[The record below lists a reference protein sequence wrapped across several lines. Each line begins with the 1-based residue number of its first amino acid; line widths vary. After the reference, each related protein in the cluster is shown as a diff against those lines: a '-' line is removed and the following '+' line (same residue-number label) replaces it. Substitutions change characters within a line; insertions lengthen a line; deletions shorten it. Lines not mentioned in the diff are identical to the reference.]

1 MRSRLE
7 SFLQVG
13 CFSVSE
19 QLQLGDEQLPGYL
32 AGRGIVPEGTP
43 LTVEAA
49 GDGNINWVRRARARD
64 GRSWIVKQARPA
76 LERFPEYR
84 APTERIGFERRY
96 FELASKL
103 PEAAICP
110 KILDF
115 DECEH
120 VLVMEDLGA
129 AERLDH
135 ALARGAE
142 PTEVAAALGQF
153 LGAVHGATTDP
164 ALAAE
169 FQNEA
174 MQRLHGDH
182 IFELPLR
189 ENDFPL
195 PPELRA
201 EATRLREDAELVRI
215 ADGLYTRYLEPHGA
229 LVHGDVQAGN
239 ILLAEPGPK
248 LLDAEIAH
256 VGDPAFDLGML
267 VAHLRLPAVARGE
280 PARAAA
286 AVAAAVG
293 AYRERLAGALTVS
306 FSDAARYAG
315 IEMLRRTIGAA
326 RVAAVAEPAAAR
338 AVLRNAVAWLRDP
351 PDAP

>member
-1 MRSRLE
+1 VE
-7 SFLQVG
+7 
-13 CFSVSE
+13 CFPVSE
-19 QLQLGDEQLPGYL
+19 QLRLGDEQLPEYL
-32 AGRGIVPEGTP
+32 ASRGIVAKGTP
-43 LTVEAA
+43 LAVEPA

-84 APTERIGFERRY
+84 APTERIGFEHRY

-103 PEAAICP
+103 PEGGICP

-120 VLVMEDLGA
+120 VLVMEDLGS

-135 ALARGAE
+135 ALARSADASEIAE
-142 PTEVAAALGQF
+142 VGAALGRF
-153 LGAVHGATTDP
+153 LAAVHGATTDP
-164 ALAAE
+164 GLAAE
-169 FQNEA
+169 FENPP

-189 ENDFPL
+189 ENEFPL
-195 PPELRA
+195 PPALRE
-201 EATRLREDAELVRI
+201 EAQRLRSDAALVRV
-215 ADGLYTRYLEPHGA
+215 ADALYARYLEPRGA

-239 ILLAEPGPK
+239 VLLAEAGPK

-280 PARAAA
+280 PERAAEP
-286 AVAAAVG
+286 VAALVD
-293 AYRERLAGALTVS
+293 AYGERLAGGLAVP
-306 FSDAARYAG
+306 FANAARYAD

-326 RVAAVAEPAAAR
+326 RVTAVEDPGAAQL
-338 AVLRNAVAWLRDP
+338 VLREAVSWLRDP